1 MGDANLLPCPFC
13 GYTGA
18 SVTRNTVAGDFVV
31 CVGCG
36 ARGPNAST
44 EEGAIAGWNRR
55 RDLGEL
61 VNAAWRKA
69 NLLGIELAE
78 ERVISEA
85 RERANVAA
93 RERIAELERQV
104 ASAVMTDGE
113 AEAEARASEATRLL
127 ERSIERRI
135 LERSIERRTQLEEA
149 MTDVVESG
157 ITRNRVNWA
166 RTYLSR
172 ILDGMSREEALRL
185 DADEAPRGNVDQAP
199 PAPDREHIAE
209 PEERVT
215 MTGRA
220 PKLVVTDAETGRDV
234 HVPGLN
240 APAPLEGPMLVMVPV
255 DRKGPPV

>member
-1 MGDANLLPCPFC
+1 MGEANLLPCPFC

-55 RDLGEL
+55 RDLGEV

-93 RERIAELERQV
+93 RERIAELEERIAELEMESHALNV
-104 ASAVMTDGE
+104 STVMDVVSGE
-113 AEAEARASEATRLL
+113 ALL
-127 ERSIERRI
+127 
-135 LERSIERRTQLEEA
+135 LK
-149 MTDVVESG
+149 D
-157 ITRNRVNWA
+157 
-166 RTYLSR
+166 
-172 ILDGMSREEALRL
+172 ALRL
-185 DADEAPRGNVDQAP
+185 SRERDKREAEVDGVQVVVP
-199 PAPDREHIAE
+199 E
-209 PEERVT
+209 PT
-215 MTGRA
+215 ST
-220 PKLVVTDAETGRDV
+220 T
-234 HVPGLN
+234 
-240 APAPLEGPMLVMVPV
+240 
-255 DRKGPPV
+255 KGPPV